1 MAEPRQADD
10 PVARLSAFLEEVRL
24 ARQALSGSQASID
37 HRADALTSEVA
48 GAETRL
54 QGVSQ
59 TMAATLETF
68 ATLHLDTQG
77 ALAALAHAAAVLV
90 EQRLADASQAL
101 ADVRARFATGQAS
114 TRDLLE
120 TADAEWE
127 QEFTE
132 SQASI
137 DALLAQ
143 GADLA
148 AETERTFSEL
158 DMRLHATDERLRR
171 TVNEAAAGVDASAD
185 YLAQGLEPYL
195 ATAFVAYNDHLEREA
210 TPFVQDAFADA
221 SRGITRAFDD
231 YDGVVESASQA
242 LVRSTEP
249 LLEASTRA
257 TRQLRDAAQDSVDRA
272 QQDGLHPLS
281 EEAENSL
288 RAVTRGDE
296 IVQNLPQLL
305 PQLATAREVAD
316 RVQDMMDAFNPF
328 G

>member
-1 MAEPRQADD
+1 MAEARQGDD
-10 PVARLSAFLEEVRL
+10 PVGRLEAFLEDVRHARHAL
-24 ARQALSGSQASID
+24 AGSQAALD

-48 GAETRL
+48 STQGRL
-54 QGVSQ
+54 LAITQ
-59 TMAATLETF
+59 TVAATLETF

-77 ALAALAHAAAVLV
+77 ALTALAHAAGVLV
-90 EQRLADASQAL
+90 ERRLADA
-101 ADVRARFATGQAS
+101 ADSLSEARARFTAGQAA

-127 QEFTE
+127 HEFTE

-143 GADLA
+143 SADLE
-148 AETERTFSEL
+148 AESERTFSEL
-158 DMRLHATDERLRR
+158 DARVAATDERLRR
-171 TVNEAAAGVDASAD
+171 TVNEVAAVVDASAD

-195 ATAFVAYNDHLEREA
+195 AAAFVGFNDHLEREA
-210 TPFVQDAFADA
+210 TPFVQDAFADV

-231 YDGVVESASQA
+231 YDGVVESASQS
-242 LVRSTEP
+242 LVQATEP
-249 LLEASTRA
+249 LFDASARGTL
-257 TRQLRDAAQDSVDRA
+257 RQRDSARQSLDRA

-281 EEAENSL
+281 EESEESL

-305 PQLATAREVAD
+305 PQLAMARDVAD
-316 RVQDMMDAFNPF
+316 RVQELMDTFNPF

>member
-1 MAEPRQADD
+1 MAEARQADD
-10 PVARLSAFLEEVRL
+10 PVARLSAFLEDVRL
-24 ARQALSGSQASID
+24 ARHGLSGSQASLD

-48 GAETRL
+48 AAQARL
-54 QGVSQ
+54 QVVSQ
-59 TMAATLETF
+59 TLAATLETF

-77 ALAALAHAAAVLV
+77 ALAALAHAAGVLV
-90 EQRLADASQAL
+90 ERRIADASQAL
-101 ADVRARFATGQAS
+101 ADARARFTGGQAS

-120 TADAEWE
+120 TADAEWDH
-127 QEFTE
+127 EFTE

-148 AETERTFSEL
+148 AETERTFVDL
-158 DMRLHATDERLRR
+158 DARLQATDERLRR
-171 TVNEAAAGVDASAD
+171 TVNEVAAAVDASTD

-210 TPFVQDAFADA
+210 TPFVQEAFADA
-221 SRGITRAFDD
+221 ARGITRAFDE

-242 LVRSTEP
+242 LSQSTEP
-249 LLEASTRA
+249 LLDEA
-257 TRQLRDAAQDSVDRA
+257 TRGARRLRDAAQEALDRA
-272 QQDGLHPLS
+272 QQDGLQPLS
-281 EEAENSL
+281 QESEDSL
-288 RAVTRGDE
+288 RAVRRGDE

-305 PQLATAREVAD
+305 PQLATARDVAD
-316 RVQDMMDAFNPF
+316 RVQDLMDAFNPF

>member
-1 MAEPRQADD
+1 MAEARQGDD
-10 PVARLSAFLEEVRL
+10 PVARLEAFLGDVRH
-24 ARQALSGSQASID
+24 ARQALGGSQAALD

-48 GAETRL
+48 STQARL
-54 QGVSQ
+54 LAITQA
-59 TMAATLETF
+59 MAATLETF

-77 ALAALAHAAAVLV
+77 ALTALAHAAGVVV
-90 EQRLADASQAL
+90 ERRLADAAEAL
-101 ADVRARFATGQAS
+101 SGARARFTAGQAA

-127 QEFTE
+127 HEFTE

-143 GADLA
+143 SADLA

-158 DMRLHATDERLRR
+158 DARVAATDERLRR
-171 TVNEAAAGVDASAD
+171 TVNEVAAVVDASAD

-210 TPFVQDAFADA
+210 TPFVQDAFADV

-231 YDGVVESASQA
+231 YDGVVESASQSLMQA
-242 LVRSTEP
+242 TGP
-249 LLEASTRA
+249 LLDASARGTL
-257 TRQLRDAAQDSVDRA
+257 RQRDSAQQALDRA
-272 QQDGLHPLS
+272 QEEGLHPLS
-281 EEAENSL
+281 EESEESL

-305 PQLATAREVAD
+305 PQLATARDVAD
-316 RVQDMMDAFNPF
+316 RVQELMDAFNPF

>member
-1 MAEPRQADD
+1 MADARPAED
-10 PVARLSAFLEEVRL
+10 PAARLLAFLEEVRL
-24 ARQALSGSQASID
+24 ARQALAGSQAALD
-37 HRADALTSEVA
+37 HRADALTSEVSSA
-48 GAETRL
+48 QTRL

-59 TMAATLETF
+59 AMAATLETF
-68 ATLHLDTQG
+68 STLHLDTQG
-77 ALAALAHAAAVLV
+77 ALAALAHAAGVLV
-90 EQRLADASQAL
+90 ERRLADASQAL
-101 ADVRARFATGQAS
+101 ADVRARFTTGQAS

-120 TADAEWE
+120 VADAEWE

-143 GADLA
+143 GDDLA

-158 DMRLHATDERLRR
+158 DTRLQATDERLRR
-171 TVNEAAAGVDASAD
+171 TVNEVAAGVDASAD

-257 TRQLRDAAQDSVDRA
+257 TRQLRDAAQESVDRA

>member
-1 MAEPRQADD
+1 MAEPRRADD
-10 PVARLSAFLEEVRL
+10 PVTRLETFLDEVRV
-24 ARQALSGSQASID
+24 ARQALSGSQASLD

-54 QGVSQ
+54 QVVSQ

-77 ALAALAHAAAVLV
+77 ALAALAHAAGVLV
-90 EQRLADASQAL
+90 ERRLADASQAL

-158 DMRLHATDERLRR
+158 DTRLQATDERLRR

-231 YDGVVESASQA
+231 YDGVVDSASQA
-242 LVRSTEP
+242 LVGSTEP
-249 LLEASTRA
+249 LLDASTRA
-257 TRQLRDAAQDSVDRA
+257 ALRLRDTAQESLDRA

-281 EEAENSL
+281 EESENSL
-288 RAVTRGDE
+288 RAVTHGDE

-305 PQLATAREVAD
+305 PQLATARDVAD

>member
-1 MAEPRQADD
+1 MAEPREADD
-10 PVARLSAFLEEVRL
+10 PVARLTAFLEDVRL
-24 ARQALSGSQASID
+24 ARHALSGSQASLD
-37 HRADALTSEVA
+37 HRGDALTSEVSSA
-48 GAETRL
+48 QARL
-54 QGVSQ
+54 QVV
-59 TMAATLETF
+59 THTVAAALETF

-77 ALAALAHAAAVLV
+77 ALAALAHAAGVLV
-90 EQRLADASQAL
+90 ERRLADASQAL
-101 ADVRARFATGQAS
+101 ADARARFAAGQAS
-114 TRDLLE
+114 TRELLE

-127 QEFTE
+127 HEFTE

-148 AETERTFSEL
+148 AESERAFAEL
-158 DMRLHATDERLRR
+158 DARLQATDERLRR
-171 TVNEAAAGVDASAD
+171 TVNEVAAAVDASAD

-221 SRGITRAFDD
+221 ARGVTRALDE
-231 YDGVVESASQA
+231 YDGVVESASAA
-242 LVRSTEP
+242 LAQSTGP
-249 LLEASTRA
+249 ALDAAARGTLR
-257 TRQLRDAAQDSVDRA
+257 LRDGTRESFDRA

-281 EEAENSL
+281 LESEDSL

-296 IVQNLPQLL
+296 IVQNLPPLL
-305 PQLATAREVAD
+305 PQLATARDVAD
-316 RVQDMMDAFNPF
+316 RVQDLMDAFNPF

>member
-10 PVARLSAFLEEVRL
+10 PVTRLSAFLEEVRV
-24 ARQALSGSQASID
+24 ARQALSGAQASLD

-68 ATLHLDTQG
+68 STLHLDTQG
-77 ALAALAHAAAVLV
+77 ALAALAHAAGVLV

-148 AETERTFSEL
+148 DETERTFSEL
-158 DMRLHATDERLRR
+158 DTRLAATDERLRR

-249 LLEASTRA
+249 LLDASTRA
-257 TRQLRDAAQDSVDRA
+257 TLRLRDATQESLDRA

-281 EEAENSL
+281 EESENSL
-288 RAVTRGDE
+288 RAVTHGDE
-296 IVQNLPQLL
+296 VVQNLPQLL

>member
-1 MAEPRQADD
+1 MADARRDDD
-10 PVARLSAFLEEVRL
+10 PVANLTAFLEDVRL
-24 ARQALSGSQASID
+24 ARQALAGSQASLD
-37 HRADALTSEVA
+37 HRADALASEVA
-48 GAETRL
+48 SAQARL
-54 QGVSQ
+54 QTVTQ

-77 ALAALAHAAAVLV
+77 ALAALAHAAGVLV
-90 EQRLADASQAL
+90 ERRLADASEAL
-101 ADVRARFATGQAS
+101 ADARARFTTGQAS
-114 TRDLLE
+114 TRDRLE
-120 TADAEWE
+120 TADADWE
-127 QEFTE
+127 HEFTE

-148 AETERTFSEL
+148 DETERTFAEL
-158 DMRLHATDERLRR
+158 DARLAATDERLRR
-171 TVNEAAAGVDASAD
+171 TVNEAAAAVDASAD

-242 LVRSTEP
+242 LVSSTEP
-249 LLEASTRA
+249 LLDDA
-257 TRQLRDAAQDSVDRA
+257 TRGTLRQRDAARESFDRA
-272 QQDGLHPLS
+272 QQDGLRPLS
-281 EEAENSL
+281 DESETSL
-288 RAVTRGDE
+288 AAVTRGHE
-296 IVQNLPQLL
+296 IVQALPQLL
-305 PQLATAREVAD
+305 PQLATARDVAD
-316 RVQDMMDAFNPF
+316 RVQDLMDAFNPF

>member
-1 MAEPRQADD
+1 MAAARQADD
-10 PVARLSAFLEEVRL
+10 PVARLSAFLEDVRL
-24 ARQALSGSQASID
+24 ARQGLSGSQASLD

-48 GAETRL
+48 AAQSRL
-54 QGVSQ
+54 QVVSQ
-59 TMAATLETF
+59 TLASTLETF

-77 ALAALAHAAAVLV
+77 ALAALAHAAGVVV
-90 EQRLADASQAL
+90 ERRIADASQSL
-101 ADVRARFATGQAS
+101 ADARARFAAGQAS

-127 QEFTE
+127 HEFTE

-143 GADLA
+143 GEDLA
-148 AETERTFSEL
+148 AETERTFVEL
-158 DMRLHATDERLRR
+158 DARLQATDERLRR
-171 TVNEAAAGVDASAD
+171 TVNEVAAAVDASTD

-210 TPFVQDAFADA
+210 TPFVQDAFADTA
-221 SRGITRAFDD
+221 RGITRAFDE

-242 LVRSTEP
+242 LSQSTEP
-249 LLEASTRA
+249 LLDEA
-257 TRQLRDAAQDSVDRA
+257 TRGTRRLRDAAQESLDRA
-272 QQDGLHPLS
+272 QQDGLQPLS
-281 EEAENSL
+281 QESEDSL

-305 PQLATAREVAD
+305 PQLATARDVAD
-316 RVQDMMDAFNPF
+316 RVQDLMDAFNPF

>member
-10 PVARLSAFLEEVRL
+10 PVARLLAFLEEVRL
-24 ARQALSGSQASID
+24 ARQALSGSQASLD

-54 QGVSQ
+54 QGVTQ

-77 ALAALAHAAAVLV
+77 ALAALAHAAGVLV
-90 EQRLADASQAL
+90 ERRLADASQAL

-158 DMRLHATDERLRR
+158 DTRLQATDERLRR

-249 LLEASTRA
+249 LLDASTRA
-257 TRQLRDAAQDSVDRA
+257 TLRLRDAAQESLDRA

-281 EEAENSL
+281 EESENSL
-288 RAVTRGDE
+288 RAVTHGDE
-296 IVQNLPQLL
+296 VVQNLPQLL
-305 PQLATAREVAD
+305 PQLATARDVAD

>member
-10 PVARLSAFLEEVRL
+10 PVTRLSAFLEEVRV
-24 ARQALSGSQASID
+24 ARQALSGSQASLD

-68 ATLHLDTQG
+68 STLHLDTQG
-77 ALAALAHAAAVLV
+77 ALAALAHAAGVLV

-114 TRDLLE
+114 TRDLLQ

-148 AETERTFSEL
+148 DETERTFSEL
-158 DMRLHATDERLRR
+158 DTRLAATDERLRR

-195 ATAFVAYNDHLEREA
+195 TTAFVAYNDHLEREA

-249 LLEASTRA
+249 LLDASTRA
-257 TRQLRDAAQDSVDRA
+257 TLRLRDATQESLDRA

-281 EEAENSL
+281 EESENSL
-288 RAVTRGDE
+288 RAVTHGDE

-305 PQLATAREVAD
+305 PQLATARDVAD